1 MVVFGT
7 TDKGLHDM
15 LGKKIHEIQN
25 SKLINFF
32 PNQGTETVRLEEA
45 LLGVL
50 GIINSNNIT

>member
-1 MVVFGT
+1 MVFGT
-7 TDKGLHDM
+7 TDKGLHDI

-50 GIINSNNIT
+50 GILNSNNIT